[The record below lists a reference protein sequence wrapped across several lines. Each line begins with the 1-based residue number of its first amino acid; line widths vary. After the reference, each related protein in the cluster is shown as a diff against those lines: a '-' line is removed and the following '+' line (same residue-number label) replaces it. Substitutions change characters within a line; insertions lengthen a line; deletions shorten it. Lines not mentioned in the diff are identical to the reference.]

1 MIGEWPVVH
10 ASATALD
17 SERTAVMSCL
27 AWVRSLAAAA
37 AAAGDSKHPRSR
49 DCDRV
54 CWACGVFIF

>member
-10 ASATALD
+10 TSATALD
-17 SERTAVMSCL
+17 GERTAVMSCL

-37 AAAGDSKHPRSR
+37 AGDSSKHPRSR